1 VLLSS
6 ERSKGQR
13 LFRYIGMHRR
23 ELVSAQDWETAVD
36 SFLQGKLVRLD
47 NADIRDANRHRL
59 WNNLQTEK
67 EGPRSASF
75 RRLEAQLGYDPD
87 EVDEGRNFGRL
98 CDVVKLGADP
108 LGEMASDAALL
119 GTPDRMLSAADIEA
133 VAERSGFDAG
143 KAIALADA
151 ENLPRPGVSAWRLG
165 GEGARRLRK
174 QEALDGRRI
183 SDWFLTNCAGT
194 TGDIIDMKRPAVGRN
209 FVCAGSKRWG
219 HAFIASAGME
229 SRTSVR
235 AGEIDRGSRSWRPGM
250 ACR

>member
-59 WNNLQTEK
+59 WNNLQTER
-67 EGPRSASF
+67 EYPRSASF

-87 EVDEGRNFGRL
+87 EVDEGRNFRRL

-119 GTPDRMLSAADIEA
+119 GTPDRMLSAGTL
-133 VAERSGFDAG
+133 RLLPSGLVSMRARQ
-143 KAIALADA
+143 
-151 ENLPRPGVSAWRLG
+151 LPWPMPRICQGRGFRPGVWAARVRG
-165 GEGARRLRK
+165 GFASQRHWTRTADFRSVSCELRW
-174 QEALDGRRI
+174 D
-183 SDWFLTNCAGT
+183 
-194 TGDIIDMKRPAVGRN
+194 
-209 FVCAGSKRWG
+209 
-219 HAFIASAGME
+219 
-229 SRTSVR
+229 
-235 AGEIDRGSRSWRPGM
+235 DR
-250 ACR
+250 

>member
-47 NADIRDANRHRL
+47 NADLRDANRHRL

-143 KAIALADA
+143 KAIALADV
-151 ENLPRPGVSAWRLG
+151 ENLPRPGG
-165 GEGARRLRK
+165 
-174 QEALDGRRI
+174 
-183 SDWFLTNCAGT
+183 F
-194 TGDIIDMKRPAVGRN
+194 
-209 FVCAGSKRWG
+209 
-219 HAFIASAGME
+219 
-229 SRTSVR
+229 
-235 AGEIDRGSRSWRPGM
+235 RPGVW
-250 ACR
+250 AARVRGGFASQRHWTRTADFRSVSCELRWDDR